1 MWTPACLAYID
12 PVTGALL
19 LQGLLAGILSVGIA
33 FRKTLSSA
41 FRRLTGKGPAPTTEG
56 HASDIAGA
64 PE

>member
-1 MWTPACLAYID
+1 MGTSACLAYID

-33 FRKTLSSA
+33 FRKTLSNV

-56 HASDIAGA
+56 NASDIAGA
-64 PE
+64 QE